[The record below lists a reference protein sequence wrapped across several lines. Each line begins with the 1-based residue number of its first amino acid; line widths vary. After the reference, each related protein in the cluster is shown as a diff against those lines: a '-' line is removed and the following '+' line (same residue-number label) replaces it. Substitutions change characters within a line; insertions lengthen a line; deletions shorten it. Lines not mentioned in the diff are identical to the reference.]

1 MALKWRKDSVAELRK
16 QKSKKELQAEN
27 EALQQKVTSLEA
39 QMTSTQVACAK
50 CMNRSL
56 LPVKRGVTY
65 GESVRRPH
73 PEGGQD
79 H

>member
-39 QMTSTQVACAK
+39 HMTSTQVALCEVYEQILAA
-50 CMNRSL
+50 SEE
-56 LPVKRGVTY
+56 GV
-65 GESVRRPH
+65 
-73 PEGGQD
+73 
-79 H
+79 

>member
-39 QMTSTQVACAK
+39 QMTSTQVALCEVYEQILAASEE
-50 CMNRSL
+50 R
-56 LPVKRGVTY
+56 V
-65 GESVRRPH
+65 
-73 PEGGQD
+73 
-79 H
+79 

>member
-39 QMTSTQVACAK
+39 QMTSTQVALCEVYEQILAA
-50 CMNRSL
+50 SEE
-56 LPVKRGVTY
+56 GV
-65 GESVRRPH
+65 
-73 PEGGQD
+73 
-79 H
+79 

>member
-39 QMTSTQVACAK
+39 QMTSTQVALCEVYEQILAA
-50 CMNRSL
+50 S
-56 LPVKRGVTY
+56 
-65 GESVRRPH
+65 E
-73 PEGGQD
+73 EGA
-79 H
+79 

>member
-39 QMTSTQVACAK
+39 QMTSTQVALCEVYEQILAA
-50 CMNRSL
+50 S
-56 LPVKRGVTY
+56 
-65 GESVRRPH
+65 E
-73 PEGGQD
+73 EGM
-79 H
+79 

>member
-39 QMTSTQVACAK
+39 QMTSTQVALCEVYEQIRAA
-50 CMNRSL
+50 SEE
-56 LPVKRGVTY
+56 GV
-65 GESVRRPH
+65 
-73 PEGGQD
+73 
-79 H
+79 

>member
-39 QMTSTQVACAK
+39 QMTSTQVALCEVHEQILAA
-50 CMNRSL
+50 SEE
-56 LPVKRGVTY
+56 GV
-65 GESVRRPH
+65 
-73 PEGGQD
+73 
-79 H
+79 

>member
-39 QMTSTQVACAK
+39 QMTSTQVALCKVYEQILAA
-50 CMNRSL
+50 SEE
-56 LPVKRGVTY
+56 GV
-65 GESVRRPH
+65 
-73 PEGGQD
+73 
-79 H
+79 

>member
-39 QMTSTQVACAK
+39 QMTSTQVALCEVYEQFLAA
-50 CMNRSL
+50 SEE
-56 LPVKRGVTY
+56 GV
-65 GESVRRPH
+65 
-73 PEGGQD
+73 
-79 H
+79 